1 MVGRNPP
8 RPLFARFARTLNDR
22 WWFALPALTL
32 LLLTPTLLHG
42 QPFLSWDT
50 AQYYH
55 YGAQLVSFATEKIAP
70 TIGLNVL
77 RRSEIEK
84 QQGSGNL
91 DDGLGDSART
101 APNTF
106 DQELIDQKS
115 QAGGMAFYGIR
126 SPFYS
131 MWLYSIAWAFN
142 LWGVLIAQA
151 AAIAWIIWRAATHA
165 AGPYRFEVGVAIV
178 ALGTFGASAW
188 FVVGFVMPD
197 IYAAIVVICVALLFA
212 YADRMPYFERVG
224 LAAILAASA
233 AFHLTHLAVAA
244 ALTLAGIGATQ
255 FLRFEKRAL
264 RSRAL
269 LATGSALGV
278 AVALQF
284 AFDTAARAVLGTSP
298 KLPPLLTARVLAD
311 GPGRLYLDSVCPETP
326 TFFVCAYRNW
336 NFKSADEFLWSSAGV
351 FQTMSVEQR
360 LRLIEEEP
368 RFVTA
373 VAMHYPLSVLKAA
386 VANAVEQFVL
396 VWPAEAWID
405 PGASFSDPAWSEA
418 DLFQV
423 APFLSLCVANLGRC
437 VPALPEALI
446 ASSVAITVV
455 LSFGVIAA
463 HFVAARRRT
472 TGTQAGDCAYERAI
486 IFALLILVGLVANAG
501 ICGAISGPHTRYQ
514 ARVVWLAVLAAGVL
528 EATHPIIVPWVRRLF
543 ARGNRL

>member
-1 MVGRNPP
+1 MPMTSSIN
-8 RPLFARFARTLNDR
+8 R
-22 WWFALPALTL
+22 WWFALPALVL

-42 QPFLSWDT
+42 QPFLTWDT

-55 YGAQLVSFATEKIAP
+55 YGTQLVGFVTAKIAP

-77 RRSEIEK
+77 GRSEIAK

-91 DDGLGDSART
+91 DDGLGDRART
-101 APNTF
+101 TPNIF
-106 DQELIDQKS
+106 DKALIDQKS
-115 QAGGMAFYGIR
+115 QADGMATYGSR

-131 MWLYSIAWAFN
+131 MWLYSVAWAFN
-142 LWGVLIAQA
+142 LWGVLITQA
-151 AAIAWIIWRAATHA
+151 VATAWIIWRAATHA
-165 AGPYRFEVGVAIV
+165 AGAHRFEAGVAIV

-188 FVVGFVMPD
+188 FVIGFVMPD
-197 IYAAIVVICVALLFA
+197 IYAAVAVICVALLFA
-212 YADRMPYFERVG
+212 YADRMSFLERVG

-233 AFHLTHLAVAA
+233 AFHATYLLVAA
-244 ALTLAGIGATQ
+244 ALTLAGIGATH
-255 FLRFEKRAL
+255 FLRSEKRPL

-298 KLPPLLTARVLAD
+298 KRPPVLMARVLAD
-311 GPGRLYLDSVCPETP
+311 GPGRLYLDSVCPETA
-326 TFFVCAYRNW
+326 TFLVCAYRNRS
-336 NFKSADEFLWSSAGV
+336 FKSADEFLWSSAGV
-351 FQTMSVEQR
+351 LQTLPVEQR

-386 VANAVEQFVL
+386 VSNAVEQFVL

-405 PGASFSDPAWSEA
+405 PGASFGDPAWSGA

-437 VPALPEALI
+437 VPALPAALI

-455 LSFGVIAA
+455 LSFVVIAA
-463 HFVAARRRT
+463 HFVAARRLT
-472 TGTQAGDCAYERAI
+472 TGTQAGDRAYERAI
-486 IFALLILVGLVANAG
+486 IFALLILVGLVVNAG

-514 ARVVWLAVLAAGVL
+514 TRVAWLAVLAAGVL
-528 EATHPIIVPWVRRLF
+528 EATHPIILPWFRRLF
-543 ARGNRL
+543 AKALRWIVGRRG

>member
-1 MVGRNPP
+1 MIDRTRRGPF
-8 RPLFARFARTLNDR
+8 FARLLATLSDR

-32 LLLTPTLLHG
+32 LLLTPTILRG
-42 QPFLSWDT
+42 QPFLDWDT

-55 YGAQLVSFATEKIAP
+55 YGAQLVGFATAKIVP
-70 TIGLNVL
+70 TLGLNVSE
-77 RRSEIEK
+77 RSEIAK

-91 DDGLGDSART
+91 DDGLGDRAR
-101 APNTF
+101 NTF
-106 DQELIDQKS
+106 DEALIDQKS
-115 QAGGMAFYGIR
+115 QAGGMAFYGSR

-131 MWLYSIAWAFN
+131 MWLYSVASVFN
-142 LWGVLIAQA
+142 LWAVLTTQA
-151 AAIAWIIWRAATHA
+151 VATAWIIWRAATHA
-165 AGPYRFEVGVAIV
+165 AGAHRFEAGITIV
-178 ALGTFGASAW
+178 TLSTFGAGAW
-188 FVVGFVMPD
+188 FVTGFVMPD
-197 IYAAIVVICVALLFA
+197 IYAAAAVICVALLFA
-212 YADRMPYFERVG
+212 YADRMSYLERVG

-233 AFHLTHLAVAA
+233 AFHATHLVVAV
-244 ALTLAGIGATQ
+244 ALTLAGIGVTH
-255 FLRFEKRAL
+255 FLRSEGRPL

-269 LATGSALGV
+269 VAAACALGV
-278 AVALQF
+278 AGALHF
-284 AFDTAARAVLGTSP
+284 AFDTAARTVLGTSP
-298 KLPPLLTARVLAD
+298 KRPPLLTARVLAD
-311 GPGRLYLDSVCPETP
+311 GPGRLYLDRVCPETP
-326 TFFVCAYRNW
+326 TFLVCTYRNRS
-336 NFKSADEFLWSSAGV
+336 FESADEFLWSSAGV
-351 FQTMSVEQR
+351 FQTLPVEQR
-360 LRLIEEEP
+360 LRLTEEES

-455 LSFGVIAA
+455 LSFGAIAT
-463 HFVAARRRT
+463 HFVVAARRRT